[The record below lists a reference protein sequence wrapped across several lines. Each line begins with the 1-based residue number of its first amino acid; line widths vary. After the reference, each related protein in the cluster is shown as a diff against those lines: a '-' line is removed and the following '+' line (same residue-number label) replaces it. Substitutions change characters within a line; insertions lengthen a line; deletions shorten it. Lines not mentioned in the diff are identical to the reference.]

1 MKILIKMSKELIY
14 LTYQTFPSETA
25 NTIQT
30 IDNIKYFSRKGYK
43 VKLIFPLRSKSSTDN
58 VSLLKKYYGF
68 DDEIIFEGVKHNLP
82 FGKLKF
88 FEKYF
93 FLISHY
99 LWSRKISNKFN
110 LKNNQEVQFFTRS
123 DWIFYFLS
131 KKGFNI
137 IFECHQLSKTRKWV
151 LKNSIYEN
159 GAKVIFLNKNLL
171 LDSGINKDQ
180 FLHKIEIIPN
190 GVDEELF
197 KGTKNKKTHE
207 IIFSGNLKRFQ
218 EGRGLEFIIST
229 FSDKSMPEEYT
240 LKVVGGPSSEVK
252 RLKDYVTKL
261 GLKNKIEFL
270 DRIDRD
276 LTISN
281 IESASFGLLIN
292 SSENLHSVKYSSPL
306 KYFEYLYAGLK
317 VIAINFPSHR
327 ILPFADNIS
336 FFDENDQESFIRAIQ
351 NSFTLEPINKKDL
364 VNITMESRINKIIS
378 LINK

>member
-1 MKILIKMSKELIY
+1 
-14 LTYQTFPSETA
+14 
-25 NTIQT
+25 
-30 IDNIKYFSRKGYK
+30 
-43 VKLIFPLRSKSSTDN
+43 
-58 VSLLKKYYGF
+58 
-68 DDEIIFEGVKHNLP
+68 
-82 FGKLKF
+82 
-88 FEKYF
+88 
-93 FLISHY
+93 
-99 LWSRKISNKFN
+99 
-110 LKNNQEVQFFTRS
+110 
-123 DWIFYFLS
+123 
-131 KKGFNI
+131 
-137 IFECHQLSKTRKWV
+137 
-151 LKNSIYEN
+151 
-159 GAKVIFLNKNLL
+159 
-171 LDSGINKDQ
+171 
-180 FLHKIEIIPN
+180 
-190 GVDEELF
+190 
-197 KGTKNKKTHE
+197 
-207 IIFSGNLKRFQ
+207 
-218 EGRGLEFIIST
+218 
-229 FSDKSMPEEYT
+229 MPEEYT

-336 FFDENDQESFIRAIQ
+336 FFDENDQKSFIGAIQ